1 MKLIIA
7 GGRDFNL
14 DGYKGAFAHYLKIN
28 NQGIIT
34 EIVSGGA
41 RGADKLGEVIAKDE
55 GLPVKLFEADWDAH
69 GKSAGYIRNSEMA
82 DYGDILLAFWDGK
95 SKGTKHMIDL
105 ATKKGLKIKVVRYTV
120 RYEDV

>member
-7 GGRDFNL
+7 GGRDFTHF
-14 DGYKGAFAHYLKIN
+14 KGALKRFDHFFGKGV
-28 NQGIIT
+28 Q

-41 RGADKLGEVIAKDE
+41 RGADKVGEYIAYERNILVTKF
-55 GLPVKLFEADWDAH
+55 PADWDTH

-82 DYGDILLAFWDGK
+82 DYADALLAFWDGK

-105 ATKKGLKIKVVRYTV
+105 ATKSGLEVHVVRYIV